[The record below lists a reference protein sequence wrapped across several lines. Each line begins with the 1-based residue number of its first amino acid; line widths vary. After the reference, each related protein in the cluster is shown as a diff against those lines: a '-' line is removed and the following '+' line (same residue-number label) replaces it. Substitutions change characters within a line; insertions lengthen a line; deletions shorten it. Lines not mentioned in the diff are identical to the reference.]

1 MKTIGQV
8 AKETWQVLR
17 KPTTPV
23 HVLFGLICAFLCYAF
38 GGWLGLLLMA
48 VFAGWELWNDSELLS
63 RNEIY
68 EEFGYT
74 PSFDERN
81 REIISFDQTIVKRF
95 YVPEG
100 AMDFWESTI
109 GFMIGLVTLGILQM
123 LHMIHINFWIGAIW

>member
-8 AKETWQVLR
+8 AKETWQVFR

-23 HVLFGLICAFLCYAF
+23 HVLFGLVCAFLCYAF

-48 VFAGWELWNDSELLS
+48 VFAGWELWNDWELLR
-63 RNEIY
+63 RNQIY
-68 EEFGYT
+68 REWGYA
-74 PSFDERN
+74 PHFDERN
-81 REIISFDQTIVKRF
+81 REIINPYGNLQKF

-109 GFMIGLVTLGILQM
+109 GFMIGVLTLGILQA
-123 LHMIHINFWIGAIW
+123 LHVIHISFWIGVI

>member
-1 MKTIGQV
+1 MKTIGQA

-48 VFAGWELWNDSELLS
+48 VFAVWEYWNDKELLA
-63 RNEIY
+63 RNKIY
-68 EEFGYT
+68 KELGYT
-74 PSFDERN
+74 PSYDERN
-81 REIISFDQTIVKRF
+81 RYDTF

-109 GFMIGLVTLGILQM
+109 GLLIGVLALGVLQTL
-123 LHMIHINFWIGAIW
+123 HVIHINFWIGVIW